1 MQELKRFVINLKS
14 LDQDI
19 PEPIIVG
26 AGDANGRTLS
36 VILTQEAA
44 ARMTPSTLL
53 YLSWKHQ
60 DTKVEGLNVFTKVND
75 KPATWEIHY
84 PQSLLR
90 EGNVLACLKFI
101 DDISIS
107 VSTNFVI
114 RVLSDPN
121 EAIDFEDN
129 DDYSV
134 FKQAAMDLQ
143 STNTRAIELLE
154 EQNREFRKILDWF
167 YQAQEDLRNIVT
179 EQTGIIPE
187 GYDTVI
193 DYLDTSQED
202 QNITHTEMVDKA
214 QAEAIE
220 ESKDYVDNALR
231 IIPYE

>member
-19 PEPIIVG
+19 PDPIIVG

-44 ARMTPSTLL
+44 ARMTPSTHL

-60 DTKVEGLNVFTKVND
+60 ETTIEGLNVFTKVND

-101 DDISIS
+101 DEVSIS
-107 VSTNFVI
+107 TSTNFII

-121 EAIDFEDN
+121 GAEDFEDN

-143 STNTRAIELLE
+143 TTNDKAIELLKTQTE
-154 EQNREFRKILDWF
+154 EFTKVLGWF
-167 YQAQEDLRNIVT
+167 YQVKDDLQQIVL
-179 EQTGIIPE
+179 EQTGEIPE
-187 GYDTVI
+187 GYDNVI
-193 DYLDTSQED
+193 DYLDSSREQQD
-202 QNITHTEMVDKA
+202 DMIDKA
-214 QAEAIE
+214 QATAIE
-220 ESKDYVDNALR
+220 ESKDYTDNALR
-231 IIPYE
+231 IISYE

>member
-19 PEPIIVG
+19 PDPIIVG

-60 DTKVEGLNVFTKVND
+60 DTKVEGLNVFTKTND

-167 YQAQEDLRNIVT
+167 YQAQEDLRNIIT

-202 QNITHTEMVDKA
+202 QNITHTEMIDKA